1 MRKYVHTKDSISVN
15 GKIEYKLMGEGD
27 MPVLDMLSA
36 LKDIGYNGYV
46 SLEWVKRW
54 SNNLCDAGVVIPHFA
69 KRAKCRSLRVHLL
82 YSRCP

>member
-1 MRKYVHTKDSISVN
+1 MNESPKQTVENLGEYAKYVHTKDSISKR
-15 GKIEYKLMGEGD
+15 KIEYKLMGEGD

-54 SNNLCDAGVVIPHFA
+54 SNNLCDAGVVIPAF
-69 KRAKCRSLRVHLL
+69 C
-82 YSRCP
+82 